1 MSAGRCRK
9 QTRAILNA
17 EGRVAAYLK
26 GIRWIF
32 KGNEG
37 VRKLMKRKGEIR
49 S

>member
-9 QTRAILNA
+9 QTRARLNA

-32 KGNEG
+32 NGNEG
-37 VRKLMKRKGEIR
+37 VRKLMKRKEEIR